1 MNDIVF
7 QCGKKFKEVEQILVK
22 NIYSGFLEGV
32 ADQKINQHLVQ
43 QFVKDVEEGSLNQK
57 PHLFLQRN
65 KPVDE
70 CSALPP
76 YACAVSLR
84 SNEPAN
90 NPNYLMSVAT
100 FVWFQHQNPLTD
112 GFEIIDL
119 AKTLCWKDVAK
130 DLNW

>member
-7 QCGKKFKEVEQILVK
+7 RCGKSFQEVERIFVK

-43 QFVKDVEEGSLNQK
+43 QFVKDVEDSSVNQK
-57 PHLFLQRN
+57 PHLFLQ
-65 KPVDE
+65 KSKSGDE
-70 CSALPP
+70 CSALPA
-76 YACAVSLR
+76 YACALSLR

-100 FVWFQHQNPLTD
+100 LVWFQHQNPLSD
-112 GFEIIDL
+112 GFEIVDL

>member
-7 QCGKKFKEVEQILVK
+7 QCGKSFTEVERILVK

-43 QFVKDVEEGSLNQK
+43 QFVKDVEESSFNQK
-57 PHLFLQRN
+57 PHLFLQKIKSDN
-65 KPVDE
+65 E
-70 CSALPP
+70 CPALPP
-76 YACAVSLR
+76 YACALSLR

-90 NPNYLMSVAT
+90 NPNYLISVAT
-100 FVWFQHQNPLTD
+100 FVWFQHHNPLSD
-112 GFEIIDL
+112 GFEITDL